1 MAGEVD
7 RKKFPH
13 EDKECF
19 YSDLKV
25 MRSPAGHYLGRSCW
39 DKELGFEEPFSRESD
54 YFKTKEAAELALQA
68 GFQVRECVENEL
80 AYETGGLAA
89 PHQPEHN

>member
-1 MAGEVD
+1 MTGEVD

-13 EDKECF
+13 EDAECF

-39 DKELGFEEPFSRESD
+39 DKEHRFEEPFSRESD
-54 YFKTKEAAELALQA
+54 YFKTKEEAELALKA
-68 GFQVRECVENEL
+68 GFQVRECVENQR
-80 AYETGGLAA
+80 AYETGAIPA